1 MRFRALLAFFLAC
14 CSVAS
19 AQAAQNAA
27 FLLRFHMAW
36 DRDALIYFNALV
48 SNGCTTPTTAFKV
61 AVNSYITSEK
71 AAANWGYQDFAYILA
86 TADSCT
92 ASINLAQPNL
102 YKITW
107 SGSCT
112 YSAAN
117 GLNGDSATCFGDTNI
132 GQSSLTKAKQ
142 NLSHIFLCLAGTNNN
157 NVFGG
162 VAATGTFKIDA
173 GTNKTSRISSATQVT
188 DTAGGGAGCHY
199 GDRVNS
205 STTVNTGKNGAAQQ
219 SGLANNSTAPGT
231 THTGLCQNNSVFCGS
246 TSKIFFAEIGQPVA
260 SESSHYTNVRTL
272 LVALGAQGI

>member
-1 MRFRALLAFFLAC
+1 MRRALALLLALLFC
-14 CSVAS
+14 VP
-19 AQAAQNAA
+19 AQATSNPRLRLHYALDPNA
-27 FLLRFHMAW
+27 
-36 DRDALIYFNALV
+36 ITYFAALV
-48 SNGCTTPTTAFKV
+48 SNGCTTPSGAFKT
-61 AVNSYITSEK
+61 AVNNYIVAEK
-71 AAANWGYQDFAYILA
+71 AAGNWGYQDFAYILA

-142 NLSHIFLCLAGTNNN
+142 NLSHVFLCLAGTNNN

-162 VAATGTFKIDA
+162 VAATGTFKIDP
-173 GTNKTSRISSATQVT
+173 GTNKTTRVSSSTQFT

-205 STTVNTGKNGAAQQ
+205 STTINTGKNGSVQ
-219 SGLANNSTAPGT
+219 SSGASNNSTAPGT
-231 THTGLCQNNSVFCGS
+231 THAGLCQNNSVFCSS

-260 SESSHYTNVRTL
+260 SESSHYTNVRAL